1 MKCPTCGS
9 ENLPNKKFCGLCG
22 QSLTAQPAAVGF
34 SGAAPAPQQPPYV
47 EPAPIQPPHP
57 QYAAPPPGVSFGDRP
72 MVTVEKK
79 YKALRGIA
87 TCFKILAFVLAI
99 LSVLGAVGML
109 IVAANTRREEELI
122 IAILS
127 AVGSLILSGL
137 TFLFYYG
144 MAQLINLLI
153 DLEENTRVTNMLLTN
168 RR

>member
-22 QSLTAQPAAVGF
+22 QSLAVQAAAAGF
-34 SGAAPAPQQPPYV
+34 SGAASPQPPPYV
-47 EPAPIQPPHP
+47 DPAPVQPPP
-57 QYAAPPPGVSFGDRP
+57 QYVAAAPGVSFGDRP
-72 MVTVEKK
+72 VAAVEKR

-87 TCFKILAFVLAI
+87 TCFKVLAFVLAI
-99 LSVLGAVGML
+99 LLVIGAVGML
-109 IVAANTRREEELI
+109 VVAANSRRDEEVL

-127 AVGSLILSGL
+127 AIGSVILSGL
-137 TFLFYYG
+137 TFLFYLG

>member
-1 MKCPTCGS
+1 MKCPKCGS

-22 QSLTAQPAAVGF
+22 QSLTVQPAAAGF
-34 SGAAPAPQQPPYV
+34 SGAAGSPPPPYAD
-47 EPAPIQPPHP
+47 PAQAQPQP
-57 QYAAPPPGVSFGDRP
+57 QYANVPPGVSFGDRP
-72 MVTVEKK
+72 MVAVEKK

-99 LSVLGAVGML
+99 LSVIGAVGML
-109 IVAANTRREEELI
+109 VVAANARREEELI

-127 AVGSLILSGL
+127 AIGSLILSGL
-137 TFLFYYG
+137 TFLFYFG

-153 DLEENTRVTNMLLTN
+153 DMEENTRITNMLLTN

>member
-22 QSLTAQPAAVGF
+22 QSLTVQPAAVGF
-34 SGAAPAPQQPPYV
+34 SGAATAPQPPPYV
-47 EPAPIQPPHP
+47 DPSQGNPPL

-72 MVTVEKK
+72 MMAVEKK

-99 LSVLGAVGML
+99 LSVIGAVGML
-109 IVAANTRREEELI
+109 IVAANTRREEEVI

-127 AVGSLILSGL
+127 SIGSLILSGL
-137 TFLFYYG
+137 IFLFYYG
-144 MAQLINLLI
+144 IAQLIHLLI
-153 DLEENTRVTNMLLTN
+153 DLEENTRITNMLLTN